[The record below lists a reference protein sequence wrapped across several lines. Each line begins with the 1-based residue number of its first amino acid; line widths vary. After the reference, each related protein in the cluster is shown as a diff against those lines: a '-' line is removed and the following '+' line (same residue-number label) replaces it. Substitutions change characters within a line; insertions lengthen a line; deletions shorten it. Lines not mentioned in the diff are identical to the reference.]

1 MKVTSLSG
9 FKKTWLTTGLP
20 PLALLAG
27 QHASPCFVNHKT
39 SDNSALIIP
48 TPFYRLANLDSA
60 AQSGERSGRPAGQD
74 NIETVLGIRIE
85 PFGHEDSCGYPSR
98 AGGHERWLRPVV
110 RSHSGLSHGREGIG
124 WVAGCEMPDDG
135 GRRGQGWCGAHC
147 GLMWDKL
154 GSRVAHPDP
163 IR

>member
-110 RSHSGLSHGREGIG
+110 RSHSGLSQARRDR
-124 WVAGCEMPDDG
+124 V
-135 GRRGQGWCGAHC
+135 GRR
-147 GLMWDKL
+147 
-154 GSRVAHPDP
+154 V
-163 IR
+163 